1 MRFIEVK
8 SILSKLRSED
18 TWFGISYNMNLYRGC
33 QHGCIYCDTR
43 SECYRIGDIS
53 QIAVKRNALDL
64 LPGELRLKRKKK
76 GTIGTG
82 SMNDPYM
89 PVEKE
94 LRLTRKALEILAS
107 EKFPVHVI
115 TKSDLVE
122 RDADLLQDI
131 SRQYAAVSFT
141 ITCTDD
147 SLSGRI
153 EPAAPSASRR
163 FQAMETLAVRGI
175 YTGITL
181 MPLLPFIND
190 NADNLR
196 TLVRRAKEAGASY
209 ILPYFGVTLRQGS
222 RDYFYKALEK
232 EFPGLRARY
241 QAAFGLQYA
250 CYSPDYK
257 KLENV
262 FLDECTRWGI
272 ATRMQFYQAQ
282 PDRQQSLFGE
292 VF

>member
-53 QIAVKRNALDL
+53 QIVVKRNALDL

-89 PVEKE
+89 PLEKE
-94 LRLTRKALEILAS
+94 MRFTRKALEILAA

-122 RDADLLQDI
+122 RDTDLLQEI
-131 SRQYAAVSFT
+131 SRLYAAVSFT

-147 SLSGRI
+147 SLAARI
-153 EPAAPSASRR
+153 EPAAPAVSRR
-163 FQAMETLAVRGI
+163 FRAMEALAARGI
-175 YTGITL
+175 YTGVTL

-190 NADNLR
+190 TADNLR
-196 TLVRRAKEAGASY
+196 SLVRQAKEAGASY
-209 ILPYFGVTLRQGS
+209 ILPYFGVTLRPGS
-222 RDYFYKALEK
+222 RAYFYRALET

-241 QAAFGLQYA
+241 QTVFGEQYA

-257 KLENV
+257 KLEDV
-262 FLDECTRWGI
+262 FLDECARLGM
-272 ATRMQFYQAQ
+272 AARMQFFRPEA
-282 PDRQQSLFGE
+282 DRQQSLF
-292 VF
+292 